1 MAADRGA
8 LNRLRWMIAGTV
20 LAGGT
25 ASAAYLNHQGP
36 AGGPVPDVR
45 PLQALAQRIQQMPEP
60 QSRLIAVPAL
70 ASGTSTSRS
79 TPRHTASQP
88 ASAHNSGSADAANG
102 AEQPQTAPVLS
113 PIKTLAL
120 IGVTMVGDKEA
131 AWLVDLES
139 HDRFTANEGDDV
151 EGLHVRDIQP
161 DHVILTQNGTDYEL
175 RLGEKSAELAAAEPV
190 EVAST
195 TTTDQQNQNGRGW
208 GGRGRWGGRN
218 GGGRGNSGGY
228 SGGNR
233 YAGNTSGFRPPTFG
247 GFRGG
252 GGFNG
257 GSNSNNT
264 NYQRRLTKPTS
275 NPQEA
280 RRKGVRL
287 VGNVSSSLPQPPA
300 FFNPQTVRRVGSAT
314 GHAFGADNSNN
325 RRAINSTDPSRSTSA
340 IR

>member
-8 LNRLRWMIAGTV
+8 SNRLRWIIAGTV

-36 AGGPVPDVR
+36 SGGPLPDVR
-45 PLQALAQRIQQMPEP
+45 PLRALAQRVEQAPVAQP
-60 QSRLIAVPAL
+60 RLVSVPVL
-70 ASGTSTSRS
+70 
-79 TPRHTASQP
+79 
-88 ASAHNSGSADAANG
+88 ADAGTARRSSERR
-102 AEQPQTAPVLS
+102 AASRPRDTHAADTSSAQSAAPEPQTAPVLS

-139 HDRFTANEGDDV
+139 HNRFTANEGDEV

-190 EVAST
+190 EVAAAT
-195 TTTDQQNQNGRGW
+195 TTNDQQNQNRRGW
-208 GGRGRWGGRN
+208 GGRNWGGRN
-218 GGGRGNSGGY
+218 WGGRGNGGGGY
-228 SGGNR
+228 SGGGNR
-233 YAGNTSGFRPPTFG
+233 FAGNTGGFRRPNFG

-252 GGFNG
+252 GGFSGGG
-257 GSNSNNT
+257 GSTSLG
-264 NYQRRLTKPTS
+264 RLTHATS

-287 VGNVSSSLPQPPA
+287 VGNVTSSIPQPTA

-325 RRAINSTDPSRSTSA
+325 RRAINAADPSRSTSA